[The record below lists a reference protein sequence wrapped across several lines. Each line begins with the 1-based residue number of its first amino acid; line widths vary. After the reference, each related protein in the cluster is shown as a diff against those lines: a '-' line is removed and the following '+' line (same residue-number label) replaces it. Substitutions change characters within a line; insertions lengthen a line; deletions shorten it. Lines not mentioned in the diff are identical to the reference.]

1 MAPFTLITIP
11 TLPTDVMIQDKELG
25 FCFEAFRCTGQRDPY
40 KAFRGTMKFSKQF
53 STNFY
58 ALPQEERNL
67 VGRYLLHYMDRGQH
81 SLEDL
86 VNLLS
91 SNPQEKETIMT
102 SIAQALKQEGRQE
115 GIQKGRQEGETI
127 GIQKGA
133 HDKALH
139 IARNMLSKLH
149 LGINEVKKATG
160 LSEEELMKLQEA
172 GKEK

>member
-1 MAPFTLITIP
+1 MAPCTLLTIP

-67 VGRYLLHYMDRGQH
+67 VSTYLLHYMDRGQH

-102 SIAQALKQEGRQE
+102 SIAQALKQE
-115 GIQKGRQEGETI
+115 GRQEGETI